1 VDEIEASYAQGAGI
15 PDVPIKMGTSENIQ
29 TGLPF
34 DFTGVWWMKDNP
46 VPEELLSFAGMT
58 CVPDTEADSGCDLG
72 LRCSIPNSLKHM
84 WSWDDSVAASVI
96 QGYYAFTS
104 SSNSE
109 MVINFC
115 NSTYGDIQ
123 TGLTDVP
130 LIWVDKWPIQQLNED
145 QWLRPTIFQEQSPLP
160 DTNYVLTRIF
170 KEDGTPTEYYSE
182 FLTWMQDRSR
192 ELVVFD
198 SDSDCKRKCMMWI
211 GSCRFCG
218 WWC

>member
-1 VDEIEASYAQGAGI
+1 MQPNYAAGESI
-15 PDVPIKMGTSENIQ
+15 PTVPIKMGTTDSIQ
-29 TGLPF
+29 ADLPF

-58 CVPDTEADSGCDLG
+58 CSSIDDAEEHCSMP

-84 WSWDDSVAASVI
+84 WSWDDSIAASVI

-115 NSTYGDIQ
+115 NSTYGEVQ

-130 LIWVDKWPIQQLNED
+130 LIWVDKWPIQKLSEH
-145 QWLRPTIFQEQSPLP
+145 QWLRPTVFQDISPSP
-160 DTNYVLTRIF
+160 DTDYKLTRILN
-170 KEDGTPTEYYSE
+170 EDGSPTEFLPE
-182 FLTWMQDRSR
+182 FVSWMQERSR
-192 ELVVFD
+192 KLVVFD
-198 SDSDCKRKCMMWI
+198 SDSDCKRRCMMQWWTN
-211 GSCRFCG
+211 CWFCNI
-218 WWC
+218 WC